1 MVHKVRPLKILLVL
15 GTRPEA
21 IKMAPVYRA
30 LKATQELEPLV
41 CVTAQHRE
49 MLDKALTATEMKADY
64 DLDLMTP
71 NQDLLELASRCLG
84 KLKAV
89 LQKTSPDMVLV
100 QGDTTTTLIAAL
112 SAFHFKIPI
121 GHIEAGLR
129 TDNKYSP
136 FPEEMN
142 RRLTSE
148 MADLHFCPTEL
159 TQRNLMREGYPS
171 NSVFLTGNTSIDAL
185 RWEWEQPHDFP
196 WLEALFQDRK
206 PILMTAHRRENFG
219 APLERVFKTVLQISN
234 SFPEYQIIYPVH
246 PNPNVQEP
254 ANRILGNQERISL
267 VRPLEYRELVF
278 ALKKSFFVL
287 TDSGGLQEEAPTAG
301 RPTLVFRENTERSE
315 ALSTGFCHLVGTNP
329 LLILDTFSELH
340 HRKNTTQ
347 SVSFLGGPFGDGTAA
362 VKITSAISNYFFGEK
377 REVKYPR
384 QESNL

>member
-1 MVHKVRPLKILLVL
+1 MNNLKILLVL

-30 LKATQELEPLV
+30 LKATRALEPLV
-41 CVTAQHRE
+41 CVTAQHRD
-49 MLDKALTATEMKADY
+49 MLDKALAAVQMHADY

-89 LQKTSPDMVLV
+89 FQKIAPDMVLV

-148 MADLHFCPTEL
+148 MADLHFCPTAL
-159 TQRNLMREGYPS
+159 AQRNLLREGYS
-171 NSVFLTGNTSIDAL
+171 SGSVFLTGNTSIDAL
-185 RWEWEQPHDFP
+185 RWEWDQTHHFP
-196 WLEALFQDRK
+196 WLESLFKGRT

-219 APLERVFKTVLQISN
+219 PPLERVFKTVLQIAN

-254 ANRILGNQERISL
+254 ANRILGNHDRISL
-267 VRPLEYRELVF
+267 VRPLDYSELVF
-278 ALKKSFFVL
+278 LLKKSSFVL

-301 RPTLVFRENTERSE
+301 KTTLVFRENTERSE
-315 ALSTGFCHLVGTNP
+315 ALSTGLCHLVGTNP

-340 HRKNTTQ
+340 QNKNQ
-347 SVSFLGGPFGDGTAA
+347 NQPISFSGGPFGDGTAA
-362 VKITSAISNYFFGEK
+362 QKITSAILNYFSGEH
-377 REVKYPR
+377 REEKYPR